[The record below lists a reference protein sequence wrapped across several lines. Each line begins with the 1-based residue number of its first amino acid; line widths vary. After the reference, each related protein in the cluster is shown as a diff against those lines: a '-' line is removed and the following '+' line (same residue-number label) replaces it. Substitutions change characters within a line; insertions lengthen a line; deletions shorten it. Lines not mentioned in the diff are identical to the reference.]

1 MGSCF
6 DQSTYKLR
14 KLSMNLI
21 FVGKPF
27 NRPRTLELGRRSV
40 QVKLGLALAG
50 VLSLV
55 IGASFMLGQWVGDMK
70 GLSRTQLT
78 DLRESLQSQ
87 AAALDQTEQEAQRN
101 LDALAL
107 ELGQLQAHAARLNA
121 LGSRLTKIGKLEDGE
136 FDFAASPAIGGPET
150 DDVGQLSYLSSDFGS
165 AVARLRQQFD
175 QQDQQLG
182 LLESLLLDRDLD
194 QSLVPKG
201 MPVRSGYVS
210 SPFGHRADPFSGRF
224 TMHSG
229 VDFAGP
235 YGSDVFSVAAGV
247 VTWAGIR
254 PGYGKVIEIDHGNGY
269 KTRYAHNSKNVVAVG
284 ERVHAGDLVAKMG
297 TTGRSTGAHVH
308 FEVWYEGRPVNPRDF
323 VSAIR

>member
-1 MGSCF
+1 
-6 DQSTYKLR
+6 
-14 KLSMNLI
+14 MNLI

-27 NRPRTLELGRRSV
+27 NRPYTLELGKRSV
-40 QVKLGLALAG
+40 QVKLGLVLAAG
-50 VLSLV
+50 LGLLMGLSFLV
-55 IGASFMLGQWVGDMK
+55 GQWLGDLRGMSREQLSDLRASLQAQSET
-70 GLSRTQLT
+70 LSR
-78 DLRESLQSQ
+78 
-87 AAALDQTEQEAQRN
+87 TEQEARRN

-136 FDFAASPAIGGPET
+136 FNFGDAPALGGPEAE
-150 DDVGQLSYLSSDFGS
+150 DVGELSYLSSDFGS
-165 AVARLRQQFD
+165 AITRLRHQFD

-194 QSLVPKG
+194 RSLVPKG
-201 MPVRSGYVS
+201 MPVRSGYIS
-210 SPFGHRADPFSGRF
+210 SHFGYRADPFSGRF

-229 VDFAGP
+229 ADFAGS
-235 YGSDVFSVAAGV
+235 YGSDVLAVAAGV

-254 PGYGKVIEIDHGNGY
+254 PGYGNVVEIDHGNGY
-269 KTRYAHNSKNVVAVG
+269 KTRYAHNSKNVVKVG
-284 ERVHAGDLVAKMG
+284 KKVDAGDLVAKMG

-308 FEVWYEGRPVNPRDF
+308 FEVWFEGKPVNPSDF